1 MAEIFYLR
9 LKWADLASKSD
20 ITNFVNKTDFDNKL
34 KILHQIKINQIN
46 YQKKLKQYQQKD

>member
-34 KILHQIKINQIN
+34 KILHQIKIN
-46 YQKKLKQYQQKD
+46 

>member
-9 LKWADLASKSD
+9 LKWADSASKSD

-34 KILHQIKINQIN
+34 KILHQIKSIKLTIK
-46 YQKKLKQYQQKD
+46 KKLKQYQQKD